1 MATSKV
7 KTETKLAMALVR
19 NLEAIAPLSLKDR
32 KAGKMVGGVFL
43 PGWQSKAIE
52 VAADLKSKYPSPQ
65 SALSGKKRLLAE
77 LGKFDKSWL
86 LDAATF
92 HPVKTS
98 IAHFRESLN
107 LLFAI
112 DQAAV
117 NDSYRGRVSDR
128 SGDASRIECDLSQW
142 LVKAFDTLTK
152 VAQGADRKEIK
163 WEDVSCALALTTGR
177 RMSELHYS
185 AAFTKSGDHEL
196 IFTGQLK
203 GKSRAVDGDKLI
215 NHPFT
220 IPCLVPTELAIAG
233 LEWLEREGKRADRG
247 DQDGAER
254 VNKVWAKYLSKRCK
268 TDWEI
273 IPDATW
279 QAVDPA
285 DKWSFHKF
293 RGIYFVA
300 CLANLEQ
307 TANFSSIKR
316 LAPSLLGDADLSA
329 IEPYERIDI
338 APDSLTN
345 I

>member
-32 KAGKMVGGVFL
+32 KAGKVVGGVFL
-43 PGWQSKAIE
+43 PGWKAKSVEI
-52 VAADLKSKYPSPQ
+52 ADDLKEKYPVVQ
-65 SALSGKKRLLAE
+65 SAIDGKKRLLTE

-86 LDAATF
+86 LDTANF
-92 HPVKTS
+92 YPVKTS

-112 DQAAV
+112 DQAKV
-117 NDSYRGRVSDR
+117 NASYRERVSDR

-142 LVKAFDTLTK
+142 LAKAFDVLTK
-152 VAQGADRKEIK
+152 VAQGANRKEIR
-163 WEDVSCALALTTGR
+163 WEDISCALILVTGR

-203 GKSRAVDGDKLI
+203 GKGRTVDGDKLI

-220 IPCLVPTELAIAG
+220 IPCLVPAELAIAG
-233 LEWLEREGKRADRG
+233 LAWLEREGKRADRG

-254 VNKVWAKYLSKRCK
+254 VNKTWAKYLSKRCK
-268 TDWEI
+268 TDWQI
-273 IPDATW
+273 IPDSTW
-279 QAVDPA
+279 QSVDPA

-293 RGIYFVA
+293 RGLYFVA
-300 CLANLEQ
+300 CLAKMEQ
-307 TANFSSIKR
+307 SVSFSSIKR
-316 LAPSLLGDADLSA
+316 LAPSILGDADLSA

-338 APDSLTN
+338 KPGSTVT